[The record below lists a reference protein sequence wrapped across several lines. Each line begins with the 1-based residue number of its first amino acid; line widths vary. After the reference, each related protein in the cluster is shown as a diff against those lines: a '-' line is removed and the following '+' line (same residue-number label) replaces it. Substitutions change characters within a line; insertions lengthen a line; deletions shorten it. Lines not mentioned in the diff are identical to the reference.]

1 MFDVFVN
8 SCLSRESGNPGTC
21 KNLKLWIPA
30 VAGMTN
36 KCVIRTFLETIM
48 FQFIIF
54 NIFIRSIYC

>member
-8 SCLSRESGNPGTC
+8 SCLSRESWNPGTC
-21 KNLKLWIPA
+21 KNLKLWIPTF
-30 VAGMTN
+30 AGMTN

-54 NIFIRSIYC
+54 NFFY